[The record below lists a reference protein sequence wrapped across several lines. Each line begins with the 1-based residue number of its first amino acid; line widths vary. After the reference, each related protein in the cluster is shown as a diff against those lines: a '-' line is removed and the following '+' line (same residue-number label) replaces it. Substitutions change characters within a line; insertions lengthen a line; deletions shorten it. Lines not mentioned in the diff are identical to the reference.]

1 MIRTGRSLHAEK
13 EVHMTKLSENEAG
26 LFRDKNW
33 GTVTTLREDGSPHS
47 TPVWVD
53 TDGDHVLFNTAIG
66 RAKER
71 HLRRD
76 PRVSVTVLP
85 AEDQQSGYV
94 SVTGTAELTEE
105 GALEHIDRLSQK
117 YIGREKYP
125 YLKEGERRVIVTITP
140 EKVDS
145 QGV

>member
-1 MIRTGRSLHAEK
+1 MA
-13 EVHMTKLSENEAG
+13 KLSEKQAD
-26 LFRDKNW
+26 LFRGKNW
-33 GTVTTLREDGSPHS
+33 ATVVTLRADGSPHA

-53 TDGDHVLFNTAIG
+53 TDGEHVIFNTVIG

-76 PRVSVTVLP
+76 PRISVVVLP

-94 SVTGTAELTEE
+94 SVSGTGELVEE
-105 GALEHIDRLSQK
+105 GAFEHIDKMALK
-117 YIGREKYP
+117 YLGKEKYP
-125 YLKEGERRVIVTITP
+125 YLQPGEQRVIVKVTP

-145 QGV
+145 FGID